1 MEQQK
6 LSFDYRLAL
15 MSGVDVPI
23 PELQLTMK
31 QPTIKEISMLS
42 EKIFFEGIQVLCIDK
57 RMYIQEESLLNQT
70 NNFQLFITMMNEK
83 QATEYKTSVIAV
95 MGLLF
100 PQFKVVMTPRSIV
113 LNSSEENVT
122 IDEGNFE
129 ILQSIL
135 KEFFCLNGTEQQQ
148 YNPQSKKAR
157 EIAQKLMKAR
167 QKVAQ
172 LKAEENS
179 GSIFS
184 QYLSILTVGLHSMS
198 LIDCLNLTMYQ
209 LYDLVERYMLYMNWD
224 LDIKAKLAGPTENK
238 PVDNWMKQIH

>member
-83 QATEYKTSVIAV
+83 QAAEYKTSVIAV

-100 PQFKVVMTPRSIV
+100 PQFKVIMTPRSIV

-224 LDIKAKLAGPTENK
+224 LAIKAKLAGSTENK